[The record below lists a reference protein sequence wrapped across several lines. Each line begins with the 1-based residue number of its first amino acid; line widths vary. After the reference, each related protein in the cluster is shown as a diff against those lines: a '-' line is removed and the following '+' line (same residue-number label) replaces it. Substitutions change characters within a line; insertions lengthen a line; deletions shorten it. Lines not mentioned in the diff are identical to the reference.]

1 MPRVYV
7 AFVRFEVETCAKKIY
22 DFAVL
27 WSCFLEIVEGR
38 ATLFAPKA
46 IHKRILQLKRESTQ
60 KFTKKR
66 KKMWKDEGGKE
77 KKRSKRKN
85 KREEEK

>member
-1 MPRVYV
+1 MPRVHI
-7 AFVRFEVETCAKKIY
+7 AFVRFRAEPCAKKMC
-22 DFAVL
+22 DFAIS

-46 IHKRILQLKRESTQ
+46 IDERILQLKRESTQ

-66 KKMWKDEGGKE
+66 KKM
-77 KKRSKRKN
+77 
-85 KREEEK
+85 

>member
-1 MPRVYV
+1 MKPAGATPRVHV
-7 AFVRFEVETCAKKIY
+7 AFVRFGAETCAKKMC
-22 DFAVL
+22 DFAIS

-46 IHKRILQLKRESTQ
+46 IDERILQLKRESTQ

-66 KKMWKDEGGKE
+66 KKM
-77 KKRSKRKN
+77 
-85 KREEEK
+85 